1 MAQFTEEE
9 QRLLKLNRN
18 VAYVSDVQVV
28 FTPEFKRLA
37 SEEQKKGK
45 SVKQIFADNGINP
58 EILGDKRL
66 ENFSTRLRQLRR
78 KGSDFTDRRSRAE
91 INSSDKEQ
99 KTEDLK
105 EEIKWLKHE
114 LEYTRQEVEFLKK
127 IQMANTEARK
137 QWESK
142 HRPT

>member
-1 MAQFTEEE
+1 MVQFSEEN
-9 QRLLKLNRN
+9 QRILKLNRN
-18 VAYVSDVQVV
+18 IAYVSDVQVI

-45 SVKQIFADNGINP
+45 TVRQIFSDNGIAP
-58 EILGDKRL
+58 EILGQKRL
-66 ENFSTRLRQLRR
+66 ANFAYMLRQNRR
-78 KGSDFTDRRSRAE
+78 NGNDFADRRSRRTRD
-91 INSSDKEQ
+91 ISDEEQ
-99 KTEDLK
+99 ETEDLK
-105 EEIKWLKHE
+105 EKIKWLKHE

-142 HRPT
+142 HRPM